1 MVLGVF
7 HDLGFLHLYGLSD
20 FRQIPVT
27 SFMSSVKRVCRPHP
41 NSDWAVLGLKR
52 KVWKIVTTL
61 YVI

>member
-20 FRQIPVT
+20 FRRIPVT
-27 SFMSSVKRVCRPHP
+27 SFRSSVKRVHP
-41 NSDWAVLGLKR
+41 NSDWADLGIKR

-61 YVI
+61 